1 MKTAYFNIS
10 TNSCSLPPFPAQTSA
25 GSAPGCGRAAGGNNI
40 WSFTA
45 GRMRSFLFGSVQ
57 RPAALNF
64 DFERRI
70 IAPKIDLYRL
80 QYFSHHIML
89 LPTVSFYSLRQ
100 MT

>member
-1 MKTAYFNIS
+1 MRTANFNIS
-10 TNSCSLPPFPAQTSA
+10 SNSRSLPPFPAQTSA
-25 GSAPGCGRAAGGNNI
+25 GSAPGCGRAAGGSSI

-45 GRMRSFLFGSVQ
+45 GGMRSFLVGFVQ

-64 DFERRI
+64 DFEKRI

-80 QYFSHHIML
+80 QYFPHHIML

>member
-1 MKTAYFNIS
+1 MKTANFNIS
-10 TNSCSLPPFPAQTSA
+10 TDSCSLPPFPAQTSA
-25 GSAPGCGRAAGGNNI
+25 GSASGCGRAAGGNSF

-45 GRMRSFLFGSVQ
+45 GGTRSFLVGSVQ

-64 DFERRI
+64 YVEKRI
-70 IAPKIDLYRL
+70 TAPKIDLYRL
-80 QYFSHHIML
+80 QYFPHHIML